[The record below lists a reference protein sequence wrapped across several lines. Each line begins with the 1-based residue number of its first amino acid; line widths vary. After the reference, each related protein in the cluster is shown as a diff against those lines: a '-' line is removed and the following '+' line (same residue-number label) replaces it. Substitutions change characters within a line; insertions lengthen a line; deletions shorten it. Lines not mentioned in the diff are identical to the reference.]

1 MKILVTGST
10 GLIGSA
16 LLSFM
21 TGRGHQVVGLVRPG
35 SSPGSRLAEA
45 IPWDPE
51 AGILDA
57 TRLEGLD
64 AIVHLAG
71 ENIGA
76 SRWTESR
83 KIRLIDS
90 RVKGSQL
97 LAMALSRLQRSPRV
111 FLAASAVG
119 YYGNR
124 GEEWLNENASPG
136 QGFLADLCKRWETAT
151 SAAAEKGIRVV
162 HLRMGIV
169 LAGSGGALG
178 RMLPPFRLGLGGPI
192 GNGQQYMSWMA
203 LDDVL
208 GAILHLLD
216 HEELAGPVN
225 VTSPNP
231 VTNCEFTKTLGH
243 LLSRPTVARLPA
255 FAARLAFGQMA
266 DELLLSGARVRPQK
280 LLDSGYQFL
289 YPELE
294 EALRHV
300 LGNE

>member
-10 GLIGSA
+10 GLIGRS
-16 LLSFM
+16 LVSFM
-21 TGRGHQVVGLVRPG
+21 TARGHQVVGLVRPS

-45 IPWDPE
+45 IPWNPE
-51 AGILDA
+51 RLMLDA

-76 SRWTESR
+76 RRWTESR
-83 KIRLIDS
+83 KIRIIDS

-97 LAMALSRLQRSPRV
+97 LVTALCRLHSSPRV
-111 FLAASAVG
+111 FIAASAVG

-124 GEEWLNENASPG
+124 GEEWLTEDASPG
-136 QGFLADLCKRWETAT
+136 QGFLADLSVRWERAT

-162 HLRMGIV
+162 HLRMGMV
-169 LAGSGGALG
+169 LSGSGGALD

-192 GNGQQYMSWMA
+192 GDGRQYLSWIAM
-203 LDDVL
+203 DDVL

-216 HEELAGPVN
+216 RQELAGPVN

-231 VTNCEFTKTLGH
+231 VTNLEFTKTLGRV
-243 LLSRPTVARLPA
+243 LSRPTVARLPA

-266 DELLLSGARVRPQK
+266 DELLLSGARVRPEK
-280 LLDSGYQFL
+280 LLNSGYLFR

-294 EALRHV
+294 AALRHV
-300 LGNE
+300 LVKE

>member
-21 TGRGHQVVGLVRPG
+21 SGRGHQVVGLVRPT
-35 SSPGSRLAEA
+35 SSPGSMLAEA
-45 IPWDPE
+45 ILWDPE

-57 TRLEGLD
+57 SRLEGMD
-64 AIVHLAG
+64 AVVHLSG

-76 SRWTESR
+76 RRWTESR
-83 KIRLIDS
+83 KIRLVDS

-97 LAMALSRLQRSPRV
+97 LTMALCRLQCPPRTLV
-111 FLAASAVG
+111 AASAVG

-124 GEEWLNENASPG
+124 GEEWLTENASSG
-136 QGFLADLCKRWETAT
+136 QGFLADLSVRWERAT
-151 SAAAEKGIRVV
+151 SAAAEKGIRVA
-162 HLRMGIV
+162 HLRMGMI
-169 LAGSGGALG
+169 LSANGGALG

-192 GNGQQYMSWMA
+192 GSGQQYVSWIA

-208 GAILHLLD
+208 GVILHLLD
-216 HEELAGPVN
+216 NEELAGPVN

-231 VTNCEFTKTLGH
+231 VTNLELTRTLGRV
-243 LLSRPTVARLPA
+243 LSRPTVARLPA
-255 FAARLAFGQMA
+255 VAARLAFGQMA
-266 DELLLSGARVRPQK
+266 DELLLSGARVWPEK

-294 EALRHV
+294 GALRHA
-300 LGNE
+300 LGKE